1 METTQATV
9 TRSRHQARPG
19 RAALVAT
26 DLALLTGPA
35 AGVIELPTRLFW
47 SAPDRRF
54 DLSDEDSLHW
64 VYEIVLREASRPE
77 DLTTYL
83 NGEIL
88 TAIWPAIWLPATVR
102 QAWEDHHPQLREAAR
117 QRPHYG
123 HSAA

>member
-1 METTQATV
+1 METAQPAV

-26 DLALLTGPA
+26 DLAILTGPA
-35 AGVIELPTRLFW
+35 AGVIELPVRLFW
-47 SAPDRRF
+47 SAPDRCF

-64 VYEIVLREASRPE
+64 LYEIVLREASRPE
-77 DLTTYL
+77 DLTAYL

-88 TAIWPAIWLPATVR
+88 AAIWPAIWLPAGVR
-102 QAWEDHHPQLREAAR
+102 RAWEDQHPQLRAAAPR
-117 QRPHYG
+117 RPHYG